1 MTVEQEVK
9 LSVEGTFAPAFPPGR
24 SEVARTE
31 ELPELDLRAT
41 YYDTADLRLA
51 RSGVTMRCR
60 TGEGG
65 PQWTVKLPLGDGIAE
80 GREELLFEGD
90 DREVPAAA
98 HDAVRALVRSEAL
111 LPVARLRTRRRRWLL
126 RDEDGGELAE
136 LVDDRVSVLDR
147 GRVVERFREIEI
159 EGRGIE
165 RDALERIAGVLTGD
179 GVAPA
184 DQTPKLFR
192 ALGPRADMPP
202 ELPEAELSGPHDP
215 AADTVRAAIAA
226 GVRRMIL
233 NDPRTRLGEVEP
245 LHQMRV
251 GTRRLRSDLRTFR
264 PLLDRDWAEA
274 LRTDLKWL
282 GASLG
287 AVRDLDVQ
295 LARLREE
302 GADLAPGLNALLDD
316 LELRRER
323 AREVLLED
331 LRSARYADLLDR
343 LVQAAREPRT
353 TGRASRPNRE
363 VLPPLAAR
371 ARRELETAGRAI
383 DDESPDE
390 ELHRVRVLAKRARYA
405 AEAVGPSL
413 GRGSRRRQR
422 RIAKRAAD
430 LQDVLGE
437 LQDSVVA
444 AETIEEFAKA
454 RRHKGP
460 LNLASGRMLE
470 RERSRSG
477 QARREFRRA
486 WRRLLRAM

>member
-1 MTVEQEVK
+1 MLEQEVK
-9 LSVEGTFAPAFPPGR
+9 LSVEGAFAPAFPPGR

-51 RSGVTMRCR
+51 RRGVTVRRR
-60 TGEGG
+60 TGEEG
-65 PQWTVKLPLGDGIAE
+65 PQWTVKLPVGDGVAE
-80 GREELLFEGD
+80 GRDELQFEGD
-90 DREVPAAA
+90 GKEVPPAAY
-98 HDAVRALVRSEAL
+98 DIVRALVRSEAL

-126 RDEDGGELAE
+126 RGEDGGELAE
-136 LVDDRVSVLDR
+136 LVDDRGSVLER

-184 DQTPKLFR
+184 DQTPKLVR
-192 ALGPRADMPP
+192 ALGPRAELPP
-202 ELPEAELSGPHDP
+202 ELPEGDPPGPGEP
-215 AADTVRAAIAA
+215 AGQAVRAAIAA
-226 GVRRMIL
+226 GARRMIL

-251 GTRRLRSDLRTFR
+251 GTRRLRSDLRTFG
-264 PLLDRDWAEA
+264 PLMQHDWAEA

-295 LARLREE
+295 LQRLREE
-302 GADLAPGLNALLDD
+302 GADLAPRLNALLQ
-316 LELRRER
+316 EFEERRER
-323 AREVLLED
+323 ARESLLDD
-331 LRSARYADLLDR
+331 LRSVRYADLLER
-343 LVQAAREPRT
+343 LVEAARQPRLT
-353 TGRASRPNRE
+353 EEAGRPNRD
-363 VLPPLAAR
+363 VLPALAAA
-371 ARRELETAGRAI
+371 ARRKLEKAGRGVGE
-383 DDESPDE
+383 DSPDE
-390 ELHRVRVLAKRARYA
+390 QLHRVRVLAKRARYA
-405 AEAVGPSL
+405 AEAVAPSL
-413 GRGSRRRQR
+413 GRNSRRRWQR
-422 RIAKRAAD
+422 FARRAAG

-444 AETIEEFAKA
+444 AETIETFAQE

-470 RERSRSG
+470 REG
-477 QARREFRRA
+477 QRNRRARKEFTRA
-486 WRRLLRAM
+486 WRRLLRAT